1 MSLSQKCNCSRISSV
16 QSLSCVRFFV
26 TPWTA
31 ACQASLSITNSQSL
45 PKLTSVIELAIG
57 MLMMSMFQNTFYL
70 NPFTTFVGNLLISS
84 RHAEQGFPVSSAGK
98 ESSCKKETPSSIPES
113 GSSPREEDG
122 THSSIPA
129 WRIPWIERS
138 LADYSPWSCRE
149 LDRAEWLKKKK
160 KPNRVCL
167 FFKSTNRK

>member
-1 MSLSQKCNCSRISSV
+1 MIRCPRPPCHPWLIHQYLTLSSHLWPHSKWGASLTNSSSV
-16 QSLSCVRFFV
+16 QLLNYVRLFAV
-26 TPWTA
+26 PWTA
-31 ACQASLSITNSQSL
+31 THQASLSITNSQSL
-45 PKLTSVIELAIG
+45 PKLMSVIELAIG

-84 RHAEQGFPVSSAGK
+84 RHAEQGFPVSSAGE

-129 WRIPWIERS
+129 WRIP
-138 LADYSPWSCRE
+138 
-149 LDRAEWLKKKK
+149 
-160 KPNRVCL
+160 
-167 FFKSTNRK
+167 

>member
-16 QSLSCVRFFV
+16 QSLSCVWFFV

-45 PKLTSVIELAIG
+45 PKLMSVIKLAIG

-70 NPFTTFVGNLLISS
+70 NPFTAFVDSLLISS

-98 ESSCKKETPSSIPES
+98 ESSCKKETPGSILGQEVPLEKRMASTPVFLPGES
-113 GSSPREEDG
+113 HE
-122 THSSIPA
+122 
-129 WRIPWIERS
+129 
-138 LADYSPWSCRE
+138 
-149 LDRAEWLKKKK
+149 
-160 KPNRVCL
+160 
-167 FFKSTNRK
+167 